1 MTAACEELALR
12 VPESP
17 EVIDEIQHQRKPV
30 AFENAKRA
38 KFWKGKLDH
47 INPAKLD
54 DPEEWAKIPIMDK
67 DQLRELSTEEFYE
80 DFCTAR
86 QEDICE
92 YWRSGGSTGRPL
104 FYPKTYEDI
113 RYNMVGFA
121 RTFQCAG
128 TLPGNVAHIS
138 FPLGIHPALSMA
150 RLERDV
156 ADVETRDVAPEP

>member
-17 EVIDEIQHQRKPV
+17 EAIDEIQHQRKPV

-92 YWRSGGSTGRPL
+92 YWRSGGSTGRP
-104 FYPKTYEDI
+104 F
-113 RYNMVGFA
+113 V
-121 RTFQCAG
+121 
-128 TLPGNVAHIS
+128 
-138 FPLGIHPALSMA
+138 LSQN
-150 RLERDV
+150 L
-156 ADVETRDVAPEP
+156 